1 MAVSMTVIADAAPAP
16 HAQTRPERL
25 RVRVAHNG
33 GASAAVWDAL
43 EKTGSASAYQSRR
56 FLEPWL
62 THVAPAANIA
72 PRIGLVEDNDGRVV
86 ALLPFGVTRH
96 GPLRAVVYVGGRD
109 SNLNMP
115 LVDPAITIAED
126 EARTLLHRFARALSP
141 RPDLFI
147 LANQAQTWHGVR
159 NPFAFPDASPSPS
172 AAFGGHFGGDID
184 AFLAAHESRDARR
197 KMRAKLARL
206 ASFGPVS
213 FARATPEQARTVVA
227 TFTAQKDAQLALR
240 GIPADFD
247 NPGMRAFFE
256 DLAAPAVGE
265 PALEFYLLRAGDR
278 NVAIFGGL
286 PRGTHWHG
294 LINSN
299 DSDPPV
305 ARCSPGAQL
314 VHDTLADLGRRGFE
328 SFDLGIGEA
337 SYKASL
343 CDETIDLVDTI
354 VPVTLQGQALASTVA
369 LRFAAKRWIKQRPAA
384 MRTVQSVRG
393 ALTAMRKP
401 RS

>member
-1 MAVSMTVIADAAPAP
+1 MTVIADAAPIRHAP
-16 HAQTRPERL
+16 TRPERL
-25 RVRVAHNG
+25 RVRVVG
-33 GASAAVWDAL
+33 TVEEASAVWDAL
-43 EKTGSASAYQSRR
+43 ERTGSGSAYQSRR

-62 THVAPAANIA
+62 AHVAPAANIA
-72 PRIGLVEDNDGRVV
+72 PRIGLVEESDGRPVG
-86 ALLPFGVTRH
+86 LLPFGVTRH
-96 GPLRAVVYVGGRD
+96 GPLRAVVYLGGRD

-115 LVDPAITIAED
+115 LIDPAIAIAGD
-126 EARTLLHRFARALSP
+126 DARTLLQRFGRALSP

-147 LANQAQTWHGVR
+147 LANQPRAWHGVG
-159 NPFAFPDASPSPS
+159 NPFALPDASPSPS
-172 AAFGGHFGGDID
+172 AAFGGHFGGDVD

-213 FARATPEQARTVVA
+213 FARATPEQARSVVA

-247 NPGMRAFFE
+247 NLWMRAFFE
-256 DLAAPAVGE
+256 NLAAPPIGE
-265 PALEFYLLRAGDR
+265 AALEFHMLCTGDR
-278 NVAIFGGL
+278 IVAIFGGL
-286 PRGTHWHG
+286 PHGTHWHG
-294 LINSN
+294 LINSY
-299 DSDPPV
+299 DSDPAV

-354 VPVTLQGQALASTVA
+354 VPVTLQGQALASAVA

-401 RS
+401 RP

>member
-1 MAVSMTVIADAAPAP
+1 MTVIADAAPVRHAP
-16 HAQTRPERL
+16 TRPERL
-25 RVRVAHNG
+25 RVRIVG
-33 GASAAVWDAL
+33 TVEEASPVWNAL
-43 EKTGSASAYQSRR
+43 ERTGSGSAYQSRR

-62 THVAPAANIA
+62 AHVAPATNIA
-72 PRIGLVEDNDGRVV
+72 PRIGLVEDSDGRPIG
-86 ALLPFGVTRH
+86 LLPFGVTRH
-96 GPLRAVVYVGGRD
+96 GPLRAVVYLGGRD

-115 LVDPAITIAED
+115 LIDPAVAIPTDA
-126 EARTLLHRFARALSP
+126 ARALLQSFGGALSP
-141 RPDLFI
+141 RADLFV
-147 LANQAQTWHGVR
+147 LANQPRIWHGVG
-159 NPFAFPDASPSPS
+159 NPFAFPDARPSPS
-172 AAFGGHFGGDID
+172 AAFGGHFGGDVD

-197 KMRAKLARL
+197 KMRAKLVRL

-213 FARATPEQARTVVA
+213 FVRATHEQARSVVA

-247 NPGMRAFFE
+247 NPWMRAFLE
-256 DLAAPAVGE
+256 DLAAPSAGE
-265 PALEFYLLRAGDR
+265 PALEFHVLRAGDR
-278 NVAIFGGL
+278 IVAIFGGL

-294 LINSN
+294 LINSY
-299 DSDPPV
+299 DSDPDV

-314 VHDTLADLGRRGFE
+314 VHDALADLGRRGFE

-354 VPVTLQGQALASTVA
+354 VPLTLQGQALASAVA

-393 ALTAMRKP
+393 ALSAMRKP
-401 RS
+401 SS